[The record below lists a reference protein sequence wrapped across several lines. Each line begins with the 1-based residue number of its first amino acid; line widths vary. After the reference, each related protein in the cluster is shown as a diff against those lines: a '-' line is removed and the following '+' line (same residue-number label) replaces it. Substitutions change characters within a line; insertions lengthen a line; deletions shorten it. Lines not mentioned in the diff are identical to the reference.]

1 MLIVAS
7 WYYQPFRIGSEQN
20 ENSQSNSLVQLAL
33 LDADCQDDPAEE
45 DNIGL
50 VEVASAN
57 SISAHDI
64 QHGKQR
70 DGN

>member
-45 DNIGL
+45 DNI
-50 VEVASAN
+50 
-57 SISAHDI
+57 
-64 QHGKQR
+64 
-70 DGN
+70 